1 MVGVKVR
8 GYRRASR
15 RLFRRPRRGL
25 FRGRGRFRRFSR
37 FRRFRRFSRR
47 RVVRR
52 GRFHGRGRKSAHGRV
67 MRFLAVQR
75 NNAPGIIGDL
85 GPGGAVRT
93 FYLCG
98 VTDSSTATQNATGG
112 TPPAG
117 SPPTWGSYWRV
128 PLAFFANTYT
138 FGLPTSSLLLEPT
151 AEYVTNAP
159 AHTLP
164 YGAQC
169 GFSSNEVFR
178 IGDLASSVIIP
189 WATIYKEIRV
199 RRINVKF
206 IYPRVMRTSTSAL
219 PIAYNADPQ
228 PLDAS
233 FHRMQQPA
241 AFSRGGDMV
250 FMCTRTTGPVEEE
263 MPSTVDL
270 QSGSFTQSCGYALIK
285 KNPRLRKRAV
295 FRNDVAYGMRPVKF
309 SFRPTVAF
317 PKLAYAQP
325 ALLGTG
331 TNNEAQGLLDTAPS
345 QANARNPSTAVGY
358 TYRTAPWF
366 PMVMPAF
373 TGVSSLSNAGTTGQ
387 ASYGNITSS
396 TSPSWADQ
404 VLRWVSTPL
413 FGMYM
418 GLQPTTAQQW
428 PTNMRRSV
436 SFELEFRGL
445 RVFDS
450 TSFSGGF
457 DTYYKEWG
465 PLPTMHTRTY

>member
-1 MVGVKVR
+1 
-8 GYRRASR
+8 
-15 RLFRRPRRGL
+15 
-25 FRGRGRFRRFSR
+25 
-37 FRRFRRFSRR
+37 
-47 RVVRR
+47 
-52 GRFHGRGRKSAHGRV
+52 

-98 VTDSSTATQNATGG
+98 VTDSDTGSENATGG

-117 SPPTWGSYWRV
+117 NPPTWGTYWRV
-128 PLAFFANTYT
+128 PLAYFANTCT
-138 FGLPTSSLLLEPT
+138 FGLPTSSTLLPPLIEYTT
-151 AEYVTNAP
+151 AVGS
-159 AHTLP
+159 HILP
-164 YGAQC
+164 SGAQC

-178 IGDLASSVIIP
+178 VGDLASSVIIP

-206 IYPRVMRTSTSAL
+206 IAPRVLRTSSSAPVPFGNARVTSEAG
-219 PIAYNADPQ
+219 N
-228 PLDAS
+228 
-233 FHRMQQPA
+233 HRLQYPA
-241 AFSRGGDMV
+241 AFQRGGDMV

-263 MPSTVDL
+263 VPSTVDL

-309 SFRPTVAF
+309 SFRPTVAY
-317 PKLAYAQP
+317 PRLGYAQP

-331 TNNEAQGLLDTAPS
+331 TNNELQGLLDVAPS
-345 QANARNPSTAVGY
+345 AANSRNPATGMGY
-358 TYRTAPWF
+358 TYKTAPWF
-366 PMVMPAF
+366 DMVMPAF
-373 TGVSSLSNAGTTGQ
+373 TARSNSADAGTTGS
-387 ASYGNITSS
+387 ASYGNITTS
-396 TSPSWADQ
+396 TSPSWADL

-413 FGMYM
+413 FGMYT